1 MKIKESFGGMGG
13 GRIERKKERVG
24 RKWEE
29 ENGERRKRKWRK
41 MGKKTTFNMEHSA
54 FEKPSEKIKH
64 EKLKIKLKIINLK
77 H

>member
-1 MKIKESFGGMGG
+1 MKEKKIKKASEAWGG
-13 GRIERKKERVG
+13 GRKERKKERVG

-54 FEKPSEKIKH
+54 FEKPFEKIKH
-64 EKLKIKLKIINLK
+64 EKIK
-77 H
+77 